1 MRQFKFTFGF
11 ILGWR
16 SILLGG
22 QLCDKGPETSAI
34 NHTADNFT
42 GKEGLKR
49 SSKKPVNLYLTRSWL
64 DFNSILIFVQADF
77 LTNHNDQSLVEICI
91 TRLTSAIRETRSIE
105 RHAEPLVNLLE
116 TCLTYNLRPVSGGP
130 DPPHAKIASDVM
142 SCIFLVRV

>member
-1 MRQFKFTFGF
+1 M
-11 ILGWR
+11 
-16 SILLGG
+16 
-22 QLCDKGPETSAI
+22 
-34 NHTADNFT
+34 
-42 GKEGLKR
+42 
-49 SSKKPVNLYLTRSWL
+49 
-64 DFNSILIFVQADF
+64 QADF

-142 SCIFLVRV
+142 SCIFLVSVQCYHCKCFGII

>member
-1 MRQFKFTFGF
+1 M
-11 ILGWR
+11 
-16 SILLGG
+16 
-22 QLCDKGPETSAI
+22 
-34 NHTADNFT
+34 
-42 GKEGLKR
+42 
-49 SSKKPVNLYLTRSWL
+49 LTRSSL
-64 DFNSILIFVQADF
+64 DFNAIFIFVQADF

-142 SCIFLVRV
+142 SCIFLVRM